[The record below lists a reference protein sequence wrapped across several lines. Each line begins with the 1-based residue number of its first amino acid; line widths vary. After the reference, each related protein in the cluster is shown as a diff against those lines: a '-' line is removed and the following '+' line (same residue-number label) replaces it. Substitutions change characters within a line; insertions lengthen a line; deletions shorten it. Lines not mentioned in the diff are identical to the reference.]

1 MENKTKK
8 IIFIHLLNDFSGSP
22 KVLSQVIQALQ
33 EKEIALEL
41 YTGKSES
48 GFLSGLTQN
57 HNQYFYKRSENKW
70 ITLIA
75 FISSQIIL
83 FFKLLKYINKD
94 VVFYVNTMLPFGAA
108 LAGFVMCKPVI
119 YHVHEISLTPLALKQ
134 FLRAV
139 IRLTAKKIIFVS
151 NVLRSSEQ
159 FFEKKEYVVYNALPD
174 TFVNNMLNQNNRKAK
189 DCFNVLMLASL
200 KAYKGMQEFVEI
212 AKLLETNKN
221 ISFTLI
227 INAINKDVNEY
238 FKNKCLTGNI
248 EIFSSQR
255 DVVSFY
261 NKASLVLNLS
271 HVDVCVETFGLTIL
285 EAMAFGIP
293 VIVPPVG
300 GPAEIV
306 TNGIEGYLMDSKD
319 TNSIAKKIQVLSKD
333 KATWTELSKN
343 ALLRSKHFNQATFEK
358 EIIKVLH
365 D

>member
-1 MENKTKK
+1 MKKSSK

-22 KVLSQVIQALQ
+22 KVLSQVIHSVQ
-33 EKEIALEL
+33 EKGVALEL

-70 ITLIA
+70 ITLMT
-75 FISSQIIL
+75 FLSSQIIL

-94 VVFYVNTMLPFGAA
+94 IVIYVNTMLPFGAA
-108 LAGFVMCKPVI
+108 LAGFMMRKPVI
-119 YHVHEISLTPLALKQ
+119 YHVHEISLTPLALKS
-134 FLRAV
+134 FLRA
-139 IRLTAKKIIFVS
+139 IISLTAKKIIFVS
-151 NVLRSSEQ
+151 NAVRLSEQ
-159 FFEKKEYVVYNALPD
+159 FSKKKEYVVYNALSD
-174 TFVNNMLNQNNRKAK
+174 TFVNNALDQNNRNIK

-200 KAYKGMQEFVEI
+200 KAYKGVQEFVEI

-227 INAINKDVNEY
+227 INATHKDVNKY
-238 FKNKCLTGNI
+238 FKNKDLTDNI
-248 EIFSSQR
+248 EIFSSQS
-255 DVVSFY
+255 DVIPFY

-271 HVDVCVETFGLTIL
+271 HVDAWVETFGLTIL
-285 EAMAFGIP
+285 EAIAFGIP

-300 GPAEIV
+300 GPSEIV
-306 TNGIEGYLMDSKD
+306 TNGIEGYLMNSKN
-319 TNSIAKKIQVLSKD
+319 TKSIAKKIRELSID
-333 KATWTELSKN
+333 KVAWTKLSKN
-343 ALLRSKHFNQATFEK
+343 AFLRSKYFNQATFEK